1 MEYVFVGKFL
11 GTHGLKGEI
20 KLKTDFKYLDKIFK
34 DGFKFYIGDKKIV
47 EEFSGFRK
55 NKDIYL
61 VSLKDIDNIDD
72 AKTYVNNNLYVDKS
86 DLDLE
91 KNQYIIEDLLNKKA
105 YFNNSFLGTIEEI
118 NDYGNGNYVMTIH
131 GKREFLI
138 PFKTDFIDKVNE
150 DVYLKNV
157 EVFINEN

>member
-34 DGFKFYIGDKKIV
+34 DGFKFYIGAEKKT

-61 VSLKDIDNIDD
+61 ISLKNIDNIDEI
-72 AKTYVNNNLYVDKS
+72 KIYVNNNLYVDKS

-91 KNQYIIEDLLNKKA
+91 KNQYILEDLLNKKA
-105 YFNNSFLGTIEEI
+105 YFNNTFLGEIKEI
-118 NDYGNGNYVMTIH
+118 NDYGHGNYVITIV
-131 GKREFLI
+131 GEKEILI
-138 PFKTDFIDKVNE
+138 PFKDNFIDKVAN